1 MGFILKKLISLSF
14 LTFILA
20 CSNTFSQST
29 SYYPKHTLD
38 TEHKSTVISQISKD
52 GVLTVGIYTGNF
64 LLVTGKDQNGNPDG
78 VSPDMAKSIA
88 ADLGLKIQLQPFAIQ
103 GELVEAVAEGRCG
116 IGLVGSDPDRAQK
129 ITFAP
134 AYVEIEATYLVPA
147 GSKIQKIAD
156 VDQKGVRIASFAKSA
171 YDLWLVRNIQ
181 NATLVHANNLKA
193 SVELFIDQ
201 RLDALAGLRTGL
213 VNESQKIPGSR
224 ILDGQFMAVQQGI
237 ATKKS
242 NLETIAYLTN
252 FVENAKK
259 SGLVQDLINK
269 HKVTGLS
276 VAKN

>member
-1 MGFILKKLISLSF
+1 MRFTFKKLISFGL
-14 LTFILA
+14 LTFVFVCPSA
-20 CSNTFSQST
+20 FSQST
-29 SYYPKHTLD
+29 LNYPKHKLD
-38 TEHKSTVISQISKD
+38 LEQKSKVISQISKD
-52 GVLTVGIYTGNF
+52 GILTVGIYTGNF
-64 LLVTGKDQNGNPDG
+64 LLVTGKDQSGNPDG
-78 VSPDMAKSIA
+78 VSPDMAKAIA
-88 ADLGLKIQLQPFAIQ
+88 TDLGLEIQLQPYAIQ
-103 GELVEAVAEGRCG
+103 GHLVEAVAEGRCG

-147 GSKIQKIAD
+147 GSKIQKITE

-181 NATLVHANNLKA
+181 NATLVHADNLKA
-193 SVELFIDQ
+193 SVELFMDQ

-213 VNESQKIPGSR
+213 VNEAQRIPGSR

-242 NLETIAYLTN
+242 NLETIEYLTN

-276 VAKN
+276 VAKI

>member
-1 MGFILKKLISLSF
+1 MLFRS
-14 LTFILA
+14 
-20 CSNTFSQST
+20 
-29 SYYPKHTLD
+29 
-38 TEHKSTVISQISKD
+38 
-52 GVLTVGIYTGNF
+52 
-64 LLVTGKDQNGNPDG
+64 
-78 VSPDMAKSIA
+78 
-88 ADLGLKIQLQPFAIQ
+88 
-103 GELVEAVAEGRCG
+103 
-116 IGLVGSDPDRAQK
+116 VGSDPDRAQK

-156 VDQKGVRIASFAKSA
+156 VDHKGVRIASFAKSA